1 MYALG
6 MLLDKDTVS
15 SVIFVRVDTKHF
27 ERKWRQTSVEINLL
41 LNSFQV
47 QLLID
52 TAFSNM
58 CLKFDVLSNGLF
70 GST

>member
-6 MLLDKDTVS
+6 KLLDKDTVS

-41 LNSFQV
+41 LDSFQM
-47 QLLID
+47 QLLVA

-58 CLKFDVLSNGLF
+58 YLKFDVLSNDLF
-70 GST
+70 GSS